1 MLFNIQVLRAIAALL
16 VVHAHAA
23 GPTGLG
29 LRWVGGADGVDLFF
43 VISGFIIA
51 YVAALDPSQFMTRR
65 LIRIV
70 PIYWTSTIALYLL
83 VVAVP
88 RLFHTTSSDPVLLV
102 RSLAFL
108 PTASGVHTEDGIPH
122 PTLSGGWTL
131 NYEMYFYA
139 VFAVALAWSRPRATG
154 LAVALLL
161 AVLAAVQ
168 LTPLRD
174 HPVAY
179 FYGHPMVLEFAYGIA
194 AFHVVRWME
203 ARRDPRRPAAA
214 PGQRAILVAGVG
226 LGLAA
231 IALRHELFGTAPRWL
246 ASGIPAFV
254 VVVCAVAL
262 ERVHGVRIANRWAI
276 RVGDASYVMYLIHAY
291 VVFGVLRLAIG
302 HPRVTELGG
311 QLITLGLMA
320 VSTAA
325 AIAIYRWYEQPIL
338 RALKRRFIAREVP
351 AIPAAAPRASAR

>member
-70 PIYWTSTIALYLL
+70 PIYWTSTLALYLL
-83 VVAVP
+83 VVAMP

-108 PTASGVHTEDGIPH
+108 PTASGLHTGDGIPH

-139 VFAVALAWSRPRATG
+139 VFAVALAGSRPRATR

-161 AVLAAVQ
+161 AVLATIQ
-168 LTPLRD
+168 FTPLRD

-179 FYGHPMVLEFAYGIA
+179 FYGHPIILEFAYGIA
-194 AFHVVRWME
+194 AFHVVRWVE
-203 ARRDPRRPAAA
+203 IRRRMVAGPRGEPVA
-214 PGQRAILVAGVG
+214 LVAGAV
-226 LGLAA
+226 LGLV
-231 IALRHELFGTAPRWL
+231 ALAFNHELFGFAPRWL
-246 ASGIPAFV
+246 ASGIPAFG
-254 VVVCAVAL
+254 VVVCAVML
-262 ERVHGVRIANRWAI
+262 ERVHGLRITNRWVILA
-276 RVGDASYVMYLIHAY
+276 GDASYVMYLIHAY
-291 VVFGVLRLAIG
+291 MVFGVLRLVVG
-302 HPRVTELGG
+302 HPRMTELPG
-311 QLITLGLMA
+311 QLVTLGLMA
-320 VSTAA
+320 VSTVA

-338 RALKRRFIAREVP
+338 RALKRRFIARDAGV
-351 AIPAAAPRASAR
+351 IQAAAPEASAR